1 MRIAEYRNGKMV
13 YRDST
18 VEEDAEF
25 ERMKAEMPEP
35 ETTPEERLNVL
46 EATTDDII
54 LLLAEMIGG
63 K

>member
-1 MRIAEYRNGKMV
+1 MSMV
-13 YRDST
+13 YRNST
-18 VEEDAEF
+18 IEEDAEF
-25 ERMKAEMPEP
+25 ERMKAEMAEP

-54 LLLAEMIGG
+54 LLMADLIGG